1 MVDFNK
7 KIIDSNKFR
16 EPAITFEQTGKY
28 CNYAS
33 NTSEYFSYWD
43 EQKRRCLEGYT
54 AEDGDWISGYN
65 YFYLNFCPINRSV
78 NKKIKDRHGKDKIVT
93 VQEVAFPDFWDYD
106 YYYFQTVQEAEEIGK
121 HLCVLK
127 SRRKGYSLSL
137 IHI

>member
-1 MVDFNK
+1 MVDFNN

-65 YFYLNFCPINRSV
+65 YWFLNYQPMMI
-78 NKKIKDRHGKDKIVT
+78 NKKVGKTNKAIRV
-93 VQEVAFPDFWDYD
+93 EEFP
-106 YYYFQTVQEAEEIGK
+106 YFNEGNAWRQ
-121 HLCVLK
+121 
-127 SRRKGYSLSL
+127 
-137 IHI
+137 